1 METEVDVSTAD
12 RDALMAIIVQLRATV
27 LEL

>member
-12 RDALMAIIVQLRATV
+12 RDALIAIIVQLRATV

>member
-12 RDALMAIIVQLRATV
+12 RDAVIAIIVQLRATV